1 MLDAQ
6 PCHSVIH
13 SHVRKYCAPLFLS
26 LGLLSPSVYAL
37 TMEQAWQAA
46 KQHDPSYA
54 QAQIQAQIS
63 ETDIRSSKS
72 ALLPDFSASAS
83 SQWDDDGNNTDSYV
97 TSLNQTIWDSSQWAL
112 LDQSQ
117 AAYVAAQLKVQIA
130 HNDLAGRVINAYFDL
145 ASAQGNLE
153 LAEQKFDEGARLQRI
168 TEQRYKA
175 GKIRSTEL
183 EDMHA
188 NHVDEQATIYNAQ
201 AEIEANKAN
210 LMALVN
216 LSATHID
223 EINTSDFHKPNLL
236 FNNEAEWLKTAQNQS
251 PQLLA
256 AQQEVKAAQ
265 FSQDSA
271 KSGYYPT
278 VSGSLSYS
286 DDDVRRDGN
295 FGAGLSV
302 KIPLDLNG
310 STRAQVDRSQLQ
322 VLIAKQSLRQVE
334 IDIKKEIQSRFQQ
347 IELNWQQVEI
357 AQLQVAS
364 REKVLK
370 SKQAVYDAGMTD
382 ASELIDAH
390 NSLFSSKNALQ
401 ARLYAYWRQR
411 VALLQAVGKL
421 NDDTIA
427 YISKALQS

>member
-1 MLDAQ
+1 MRNV
-6 PCHSVIH
+6 HSCR
-13 SHVRKYCAPLFLS
+13 SHRFNPLCAPVLLA
-26 LGLLSPSVYAL
+26 LGLLSPSAHAL
-37 TMEQAWQAA
+37 TMDQAWQAA
-46 KQHDPSYA
+46 KQYDPSYA

-63 ETDIRSSKS
+63 ETEVRSSKS
-72 ALLPDFSASAS
+72 ALLPSFSASAS
-83 SQWDDDGNNTDSYV
+83 SGWDKDGNNTNGYS
-97 TSLNQTIWDSSQWAL
+97 TTLGQTIWDSSQWAQ

-117 AAYVAAQLKVQIA
+117 AAYVTAQLNVQIS

-145 ASAQGNLE
+145 ASAQGDLK
-153 LAEQKFDEGARLQRI
+153 LAKQKFEEGARLLRI

-183 EDMHA
+183 EDMRA

-201 AEIEANKAN
+201 AEIEAKKAN
-210 LMALVN
+210 LVALVN
-216 LSATHID
+216 LSANQIN
-223 EINTSDFHKPNLL
+223 EINTIDFHKPNLL
-236 FNNEAEWLKTAQNQS
+236 FSTEAEWLKTAYDQS

-256 AQQEVKAAQ
+256 AQQDVKAAQ
-265 FSQDSA
+265 YGQNSA
-271 KSGYYPT
+271 KAGYYPT

-286 DDDVRRDGN
+286 NDDVRRDGN

-302 KIPLDLNG
+302 KIPIDLNG

-322 VLIAKQSLRQVE
+322 VLNAKQSLKKVE
-334 IDIKKEIQSRFQQ
+334 IDIKREIQSLFQQ

-357 AQLQVAS
+357 AQRQVSS
-364 REKVLK
+364 RERALK

-390 NSLFSSKNALQ
+390 NSLFSSKNSLQ
-401 ARLYAYWRQR
+401 SRLYAYWRQR